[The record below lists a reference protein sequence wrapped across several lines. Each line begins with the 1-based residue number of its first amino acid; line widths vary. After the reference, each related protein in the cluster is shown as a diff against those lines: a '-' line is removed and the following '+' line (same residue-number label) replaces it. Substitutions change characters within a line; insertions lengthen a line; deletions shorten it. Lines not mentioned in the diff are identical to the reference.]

1 MPYLVCPA
9 CGVRQYTPPLHV
21 RRRSCPVC
29 DTELSAGS
37 LPRRAAG
44 RDRSQL
50 VRYVVQLLGDP
61 ALAER
66 LVCEVLATQSSQTD
80 GPPSSRAAL
89 YRQAHRRVAGH
100 LDRRVADSPHRADHA
115 LNRRAQLLD
124 DLQTLPL
131 EQRAALV
138 LRTAGDLSHD
148 EVAYVLDLAPAE
160 ARNLLVKARVALA
173 AAGEVRKRSITKAS

>member
-1 MPYLVCPA
+1 MPYLVCPG
-9 CGVRQYTPPLHV
+9 CSVRQYTPPLHV

-44 RDRSQL
+44 RDRSKL

-61 ALAER
+61 TLAER

-89 YRQAHRRVAGH
+89 YRQAHRRVAAH

-115 LNRRAQLLD
+115 LNRHAQLLD
-124 DLQTLPL
+124 DLQALPL
-131 EQRAALV
+131 EQRAGLI
-138 LRTAGDLSHD
+138 LRTAGNLSHD
-148 EVAYVLDLAPAE
+148 EIAYVLDLAPAE
-160 ARNLLVKARVALA
+160 ARNLLVRARVALA
-173 AAGEVRKRSITKAS
+173 AAGEVRKRSVTKVS